1 MKDTNAIEKAIID
14 KSKQEIALIV
24 SEFISD
30 VQSKLRN
37 KYNTCSFY
45 TVNHPNTNDP
55 RKITVMG
62 EHELLKLLCAMLEEG
77 HMKAMV
83 NKKSKELLN
92 KLELI

>member
-1 MKDTNAIEKAIID
+1 MTSTNAIEKAIIE
-14 KSKQEIALIV
+14 KSKQEIAMIV
-24 SEFISD
+24 ADFITD
-30 VQSKLRN
+30 VNNKLRN

-45 TVNHPNTNDP
+45 YIKHPTSTSLMFSGD
-55 RKITVMG
+55 
-62 EHELLKLLCAMLEEG
+62 HELMKALCATLEEG

>member
-14 KSKQEIALIV
+14 KSKQEIAIIV
-24 SEFISD
+24 ADFITN
-30 VQSKLRN
+30 VNTKLRN

-45 TVNHPNTNDP
+45 YIKHPKSELKQMFSGD
-55 RKITVMG
+55 
-62 EHELLKLLCAMLEEG
+62 HELMKALCATLEEG